1 MTAMFL
7 NEKLVIRCSD
17 AVAGSSVRVCPVV
30 DAAIILVVSVL
41 VCLLALPC
49 IL

>member
-7 NEKLVIRCSD
+7 NEKLVIRCRE
-17 AVAGSSVRVCPVV
+17 AVAGSSVRIYPVA

-49 IL
+49 IR

>member
-7 NEKLVIRCSD
+7 NEKLVIRCTD

-30 DAAIILVVSVL
+30 DAALLLVVSVL
-41 VCLLALPC
+41 VCLRVLPC